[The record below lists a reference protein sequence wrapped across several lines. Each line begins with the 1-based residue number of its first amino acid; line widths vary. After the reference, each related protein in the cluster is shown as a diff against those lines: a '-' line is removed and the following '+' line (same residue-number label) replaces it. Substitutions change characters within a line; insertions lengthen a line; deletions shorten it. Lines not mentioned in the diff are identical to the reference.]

1 MNGAL
6 RSRLRLRHRR
16 ALSPASR
23 RRPRADGR
31 PNRGM
36 TARRPSLPTA
46 WPGRRLVMRRR
57 VGPMFA
63 ASAFRPQVQPTG

>member
-1 MNGAL
+1 MQAAPSQLGAGRPASPRMNGAL
-6 RSRLRLRHRR
+6 RPRLRPRHRR

-31 PNRGM
+31 PNRGT

-46 WPGRRLVMRRR
+46 
-57 VGPMFA
+57 
-63 ASAFRPQVQPTG
+63 